1 MPSRDIFTTSTHS
14 AKYQFSRLQNL
25 PSCSIN
31 IQSFQKLPKIC
42 STWSLWCKENETAEG
57 EQTAGHFNPACDQS
71 TSQSS
76 ATLTRV
82 PPKLPRHHR
91 KMPFRRRAWCGC
103 FQVRKKKI
111 CCFECFFFAT
121 LTFGPGLEGTRIV
134 SHNNISP
141 LSAILKRK

>member
-1 MPSRDIFTTSTHS
+1 MPRRDISTST
-14 AKYQFSRLQNL
+14 AKYQFSCLQNL

-42 STWSLWCKENETAEG
+42 STWSLWCKENEAPEG
-57 EQTAGHFNPACDQS
+57 EQTTGHFNPTCDQS

-76 ATLTRV
+76 TTLTRV

-103 FQVRKKKI
+103 FQVRKKED
-111 CCFECFFFAT
+111 CCLLFRMFAI
-121 LTFGPGLEGTRIV
+121 LTFRWASGPSNV
-134 SHNNISP
+134 SHNNVLP

>member
-1 MPSRDIFTTSTHS
+1 MTFPPAQFHF
-14 AKYQFSRLQNL
+14 AKYQFSCLQNL

-42 STWSLWCKENETAEG
+42 STWSLWCKENEAPDG
-57 EQTAGHFNPACDQS
+57 EHTTGHFNPTCDQS

-76 ATLTRV
+76 ISSTRV

-103 FQVRKKKI
+103 FQVSKKI
-111 CCFECFFFAT
+111 VCLLILNVRSFDTSMGSRAIRYRIT
-121 LTFGPGLEGTRIV
+121 TFRYYRQFQEKIF
-134 SHNNISP
+134 
-141 LSAILKRK
+141 

>member
-1 MPSRDIFTTSTHS
+1 MQYLLMPRRDIFTST
-14 AKYQFSRLQNL
+14 AKYQFSCLQNL

-42 STWSLWCKENETAEG
+42 STWSLWCKENEAPEG
-57 EQTAGHFNPACDQS
+57 EQTTGHFNPTCDQS

-76 ATLTRV
+76 TTLTRV

-103 FQVRKKKI
+103 FQVRQKERRLLFVVSNVCNFDI
-111 CCFECFFFAT
+111 SMGFRAFE
-121 LTFGPGLEGTRIV
+121 RI
-134 SHNNISP
+134 
-141 LSAILKRK
+141 A